1 MSGNSKLPDEKM
13 HSGHRS
19 RMREKFLTHGARIF
33 DTYELLEMLLYYTIP
48 YKDTN
53 PIAKRLLMELGSL
66 DGVLSAPAERI
77 AEVAGVGMRTA
88 ELILAVAGVSES
100 LFLDSHPDAPV
111 YDDYKLVGER
121 FVEYFNDCRGY
132 SVAMLML
139 DNSMRERG
147 IVTLYRD
154 TRYSSAAVTPK
165 PFINEALLADASI
178 VVIAR
183 NHPYGPC
190 CPFAED
196 HVTGGMIEEAMSHI
210 GILVIEDYV
219 VSGNQYCG
227 TKLRHNLAVNAGGA
241 VERFFSSR
249 EDVYKGLG
257 EALKK

>member
-1 MSGNSKLPDEKM
+1 MQSNPKIPDEKM

-19 RMREKFLTHGARIF
+19 RMRDKFLAHGARIF

-48 YKDTN
+48 YRDTN
-53 PIAKRLLMELGSL
+53 PIAKRLLSELGSL
-66 DGVLSAPAERI
+66 DAVLSAPTERLAEI
-77 AEVAGVGMRTA
+77 DGIGIRTA
-88 ELILAVAGVSES
+88 ELIRAAAEVAEALFVES
-100 LFLDSHPDAPV
+100 PLEATV
-111 YDDYKLVGER
+111 YDDYDLVGRR
-121 FVEYFNDCRGY
+121 FLEYFSDCRGY

-196 HVTGGMIEEAMSHI
+196 HVTGGMIEEAMSHL
-210 GILVIEDYV
+210 GIFVIEDYV
-219 VSGNQYCG
+219 VSGDRYCG
-227 TKLRHNLAVNAGGA
+227 TKIRRSLAVNAGGA
-241 VERFFSSR
+241 VERFFRSR
-249 EDVYKGLG
+249 EEAYNRLG
-257 EALKK
+257 EARIK